1 MTYFDITFTYIG
13 DCCWY
18 MNPEVPNKASIAIVE
33 NYWYHLHSVKYSFL
47 SQSNIFVIRNN

>member
-18 MNPEVPNKASIAIVE
+18 MNPEVPNKASTEIVE
-33 NYWYHLHSVKYSFL
+33 NYWYHLHSVKYTFL